1 MASSYNIKVDP
12 ADLRKSAKQFTAKAN
27 EIKGLTQKMTTL
39 ITGVSGSVWKGDA
52 QSSYTHKFTSL
63 NDDIRRLNKLIV
75 DESQKLEKI
84 AKEYETKENANIAV
98 SRSLK
103 ENII

>member
-1 MASSYNIKVDP
+1 MASNYNIKVDP
-12 ADLRKSAKQFTAKAN
+12 ADLKKSAKKFTAKAN
-27 EIKGLTQKMTTL
+27 EIKSLTQKMTTL
-39 ITGVSGSVWKGDA
+39 ITGVSGAVWKGEA
-52 QSSYTHKFTSL
+52 QASYTHKFTSL
-63 NDDIRRLNKLIV
+63 NDDIRRLNKLVV
-75 DESQKLEKI
+75 DEAQKLERI